1 VGEVLALSALPEAEE
16 DEGGGKGV
24 EDRGS
29 GLGEEREDAA
39 EVEELEGFGVD
50 GGVEHDCGE
59 AEEPG
64 PAFGGGG
71 EGDEGREGEEAGGDD
86 APAGEEEEGEGEED
100 EEVGLDGG
108 EGQESAREEGAVGRE
123 VEGGDYEEE
132 EEGDV
137 LAVDEANEEGDGE
150 GSEPEAWA
158 AGGEEAP
165 DGEEGQEVEKLE
177 EEVGGAVGKVA
188 EGLEEDG
195 VVIGPDILNGG
206 EVSAGGG
213 AVNLF
218 HGGGVMEQAGADEL
232 RAAVELE
239 EIVLADSDAGPGK
252 LGSEEDE
259 QECAEKPKKEPHTG

>member
-39 EVEELEGFGVD
+39 EVEE
-50 GGVEHDCGE
+50 
-59 AEEPG
+59 
-64 PAFGGGG
+64 
-71 EGDEGREGEEAGGDD
+71 
-86 APAGEEEEGEGEED
+86 
-100 EEVGLDGG
+100 
-108 EGQESAREEGAVGRE
+108 
-123 VEGGDYEEE
+123 
-132 EEGDV
+132 
-137 LAVDEANEEGDGE
+137 
-150 GSEPEAWA
+150 
-158 AGGEEAP
+158 
-165 DGEEGQEVEKLE
+165 LE

-232 RAAVELE
+232 RSAVELE

-259 QECAEKPKKEPHTG
+259 LECAEKPKKEPHTG